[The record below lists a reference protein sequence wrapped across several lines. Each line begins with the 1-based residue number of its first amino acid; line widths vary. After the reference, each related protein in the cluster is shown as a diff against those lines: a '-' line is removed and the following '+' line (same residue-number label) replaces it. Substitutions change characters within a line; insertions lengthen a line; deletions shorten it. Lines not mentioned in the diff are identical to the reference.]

1 MAYPQFIDN
10 SRKKLSDVLNEI
22 APNYSV
28 LRIATGY
35 WDLAGTI
42 ELIDDFEQYSKI
54 QLLIGKEPIAHR
66 LQTQYNIDINAPENL
81 FPEADITHDLQEYGK
96 GVDNTEILK
105 QLRITAKKLVNLIE
119 NNKLEVKIYRE
130 PRLHAK
136 AYIFGELGD
145 ADSVGIIGSS
155 NFTKAGLTSNAE
167 LNFLTEN
174 YQIVEFKPTSEKQQ
188 NGHIVWFDELWKDAE
203 DWTGEFSNIIV
214 DSPVG
219 DKTYGAY
226 DVYIKTLME
235 VFPEELQPV
244 DPFDKDIED
253 ILHPFQNQNALDLRR
268 KLSRYG
274 VAMLSDSVG
283 LGKTITAAAIIKQYI
298 EDGNDNICIIP
309 PASLKQQWIDEL
321 EGERWNLREGK
332 DFRLISQQDSGKI
345 QEQIDYFKHHKNS
358 RNTIDLFV
366 VDEAHNLRNQG
377 STRYQKILQLFQENP
392 QSRVLLLTATPIN
405 NSLIDFANQIQL
417 GAKGDLVSINVPY
430 KSNKGK
436 TLEYIDFFEALK
448 RIQSEATRAEK
459 RGEEFDWDFHKN
471 TIIAGIRHYLVRSTR
486 QGVVKN
492 QQMNSTNGRSNPFPT
507 STIEQFAY
515 TYLNEDNEFIR
526 QVLNEVQDTTFEA
539 LSPVSLNLNLIG
551 ELTQR
556 TSHPLD
562 LYKKIHKE
570 QQSGIN
576 ISEKYDLSVNSN
588 SEAIF
593 SNKDVVSNIIPTLF
607 KVINFLGFAP
617 YKPDSY
623 SHNIYNKTIN
633 EIRAL
638 DLKGNEA
645 NQLRTQLAVHN
656 MLHVT
661 WLKRLES
668 STATLLRSVL
678 NYQDR
683 ITLFEKWLDRGY
695 IVSLTDAATLDSEYG
710 EDIDKA
716 FEDYDKY
723 LSDID
728 EAMSQGNEQDIKKRG
743 VERKEADEKLFNIP
757 QLKKDLHRDKE
768 ICKFLTTVLTRLSK
782 KDHDRK
788 LNSFAD
794 KIVERLEENKYGK
807 KLLVFSFFSDTIDY
821 LKERLPQILEN
832 RIPNFS
838 KRAEFIS
845 GNSGSVEEITKHF
858 SPISKK
864 AKIKKQNELD
874 FLFATDVLSE
884 GQNLQDAGFLVN
896 YDLHWNPVRMI
907 QRNGRINRLGSTY
920 EKILIANMKP
930 HEDLEFYLKLIR
942 RLEHKIATINFTVG
956 NDQSI
961 LGESE
966 NPIEF
971 HEILESDNI
980 FDDDIDKASKAME
993 QFENTEDIL
1002 DWVDNYSTELRKFI
1016 DTHKEDGEIKRI
1028 QSIPDGK
1035 WNYLPKSTENF
1046 ENLDYVIGLYRAKGK
1061 ISATGALIKDI
1072 GFVSIEKSSEK
1083 RGPFSSLQA
1092 KYIQEKDA
1100 LKQIQTTPQDN
1111 KRMIDKIPV
1120 DRSEY
1125 IKKGN
1130 TEISV
1135 QFESANPVYSIKQQ
1149 GMQALEIL
1157 KSYFDSSYNL
1167 VGIIEKGIRYSND
1180 KRTFEQI
1187 VREVNKQNKENGK
1200 LTPRVIKNFENLLA
1214 KLLQA
1219 ELDEK
1224 RIEKVEG
1231 VLFYAKP

>member
-1 MAYPQFIDN
+1 M
-10 SRKKLSDVLNEI
+10 
-22 APNYSV
+22 
-28 LRIATGY
+28 
-35 WDLAGTI
+35 
-42 ELIDDFEQYSKI
+42 
-54 QLLIGKEPIAHR
+54 
-66 LQTQYNIDINAPENL
+66 
-81 FPEADITHDLQEYGK
+81 
-96 GVDNTEILK
+96 
-105 QLRITAKKLVNLIE
+105 
-119 NNKLEVKIYRE
+119 
-130 PRLHAK
+130 
-136 AYIFGELGD
+136 
-145 ADSVGIIGSS
+145 
-155 NFTKAGLTSNAE
+155 
-167 LNFLTEN
+167 
-174 YQIVEFKPTSEKQQ
+174 
-188 NGHIVWFDELWKDAE
+188 
-203 DWTGEFSNIIV
+203 
-214 DSPVG
+214 
-219 DKTYGAY
+219 
-226 DVYIKTLME
+226 
-235 VFPEELQPV
+235 
-244 DPFDKDIED
+244 
-253 ILHPFQNQNALDLRR
+253 
-268 KLSRYG
+268 
-274 VAMLSDSVG
+274 
-283 LGKTITAAAIIKQYI
+283 
-298 EDGNDNICIIP
+298 
-309 PASLKQQWIDEL
+309 
-321 EGERWNLREGK
+321 
-332 DFRLISQQDSGKI
+332 
-345 QEQIDYFKHHKNS
+345 
-358 RNTIDLFV
+358 
-366 VDEAHNLRNQG
+366 
-377 STRYQKILQLFQENP
+377 
-392 QSRVLLLTATPIN
+392 
-405 NSLIDFANQIQL
+405 
-417 GAKGDLVSINVPY
+417 
-430 KSNKGK
+430 
-436 TLEYIDFFEALK
+436 
-448 RIQSEATRAEK
+448 
-459 RGEEFDWDFHKN
+459 
-471 TIIAGIRHYLVRSTR
+471 
-486 QGVVKN
+486 
-492 QQMNSTNGRSNPFPT
+492 
-507 STIEQFAY
+507 
-515 TYLNEDNEFIR
+515 
-526 QVLNEVQDTTFEA
+526 
-539 LSPVSLNLNLIG
+539 
-551 ELTQR
+551 
-556 TSHPLD
+556 
-562 LYKKIHKE
+562 
-570 QQSGIN
+570 
-576 ISEKYDLSVNSN
+576 
-588 SEAIF
+588 
-593 SNKDVVSNIIPTLF
+593 
-607 KVINFLGFAP
+607 INFLGFAP

-638 DLKGNEA
+638 DLKRNEA

-683 ITLFEKWLDRGY
+683 IGLFEKWLDRGY

-723 LSDID
+723 LSDLD
-728 EAMSQGNEQDIKKRG
+728 EAMSQVNEQDIKKRG

-757 QLKKDLHRDKE
+757 QLKKDLQRDKE

-788 LNSFAD
+788 LNVFAD

-845 GNSGSVEEITKHF
+845 GNSGSVEEITKRF

-864 AKIKKQNELD
+864 AKIKKQSELD

-920 EKILIANMKP
+920 ENILIANMKP

-1016 DTHKEDGEIKRI
+1016 DAHKEDGEIKRI

-1035 WNYLPKSTENF
+1035 WNYLPKLTENF
-1046 ENLDYVIGLYRAKGK
+1046 ENLDYVIGLYRAKSK

-1125 IKKGN
+1125 IKKGS

-1157 KSYFDSSYNL
+1157 KTYFDSSYNL

-1187 VREVNKQNKENGK
+1187 VREVNKQNKENGE
-1200 LTPRVIKNFENLLA
+1200 LTPRVIKNFENLLT

-1219 ELDEK
+1219 ESDEK